1 MRVRRHERVHHGS
14 NDAAAGVAM
23 PDVLAV
29 LRALGVAIFLWTAKD
44 RQTLESLWKRSPD
57 GIMSD
62 LVEEHHRLAGAA
74 ETLTMLRRRTRAVTC
89 GQSVRFTAG
98 SEGTEVQHRPP
109 DLLDQR
115 MRRCFRQE
123 T

>member
-1 MRVRRHERVHHGS
+1 
-14 NDAAAGVAM
+14 M

-74 ETLTMLRRRTRAVTC
+74 
-89 GQSVRFTAG
+89 
-98 SEGTEVQHRPP
+98 
-109 DLLDQR
+109 
-115 MRRCFRQE
+115 
-123 T
+123 